1 MRFSMVI
8 PTFNAAD
15 NADPLLTLKV
25 MEVPVCSRD
34 RARDVSKLSSRQ

>member
-15 NADPLLTLKV
+15 DADSLLTFKV
-25 MEVPVCSRD
+25 MEAPICSRD
-34 RARDVSKLSSRQ
+34 CARDISKLSFQ